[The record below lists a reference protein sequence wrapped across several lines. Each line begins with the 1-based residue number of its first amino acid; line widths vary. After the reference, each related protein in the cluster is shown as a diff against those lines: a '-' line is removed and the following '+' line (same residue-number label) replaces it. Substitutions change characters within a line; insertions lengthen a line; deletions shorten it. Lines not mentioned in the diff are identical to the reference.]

1 MTLYEISESDDPEP
15 HFVKVADTDVGK
27 GVFTCRPYPETAIVS
42 RIAGT
47 LREHELTS
55 TYCFEYDDT
64 YILEPCAPFRYL
76 NHSCDPNCEFE
87 MLETP
92 NLDGDGVR
100 NDLYLI
106 ALKNLSP
113 GEELTI
119 AYNWPADSAI
129 ECQCNSPDCMG
140 WVVCPTELDIITT
153 ISEFTTRQQQK
164 TPDAVGIEGC

>member
-15 HFVKVADTDVGK
+15 HYVKVNDTDVGK
-27 GVFTCRPYPETAIVS
+27 GVFARRQYPATAIVS

-47 LREHELTS
+47 LREHIHTS
-55 TYCFEYDDT
+55 AYCFEYDDT
-64 YILEPCAPFRYL
+64 YVLEPCAPFRYL

-92 NLDGDGVR
+92 NQKGDGVR
-100 NDLYLI
+100 YDLYLI
-106 ALKNLSP
+106 ALRDLVP

-153 ISEFTTRQQQK
+153 ISEFTARQQK
-164 TPDAVGIEGC
+164 TPDAIGIEGS